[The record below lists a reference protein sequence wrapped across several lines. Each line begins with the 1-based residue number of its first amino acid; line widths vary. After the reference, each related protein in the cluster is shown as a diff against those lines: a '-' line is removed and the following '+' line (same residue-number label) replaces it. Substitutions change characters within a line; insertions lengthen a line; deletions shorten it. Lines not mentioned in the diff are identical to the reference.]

1 LLALQFMLG
10 GKSAAP
16 GAMGPAAAIGAPLL
30 IDALFATM
38 AATSSASSA
47 PLAMDAVVVEG
58 VGSQALLSQG
68 SAAGCD
74 SGSLFD
80 V

>member
-1 LLALQFMLG
+1 MVLQFMLG
-10 GKSAAP
+10 GNSAAQ
-16 GAMGPAAAIGAPLL
+16 GVMGPAAAVGAPLL

-38 AATSSASSA
+38 AAATSASSA
-47 PLAMDAVVVEG
+47 PLAMDSIVVEG

-68 SAAGCD
+68 GAAGCN